1 MDTNSTTVNRF
12 KMQVN
17 KFSGILAK
25 KFSKT
30 KKRFLKEMLYGI
42 QASKDIK
49 LSNVARALQE
59 QIPLIKT
66 EDRLSRNLNQEDLTS
81 DINGE
86 ILRLS
91 KDKIDKD
98 IVIAIDPGEIMKPYA
113 RSMEKLC
120 AIYDGSEKKPAQ
132 GYNLCQVTA
141 ANLQQNK
148 LVPLYNEVFSS
159 EEEGYVDKTEKVKG
173 IISRVAQIIGKS
185 GTWAMDREGDDIG
198 MIEHFEKEGLEFVIR
213 LKLNRYV
220 HYGHN
225 TYRQVQV
232 DHIDRF
238 VNLKYSTQVV
248 KLEGD
253 KIKTYTLKYG
263 VVAVALPEA
272 PSQWYHL
279 VIIRGFG
286 KHPMLLLTNKQIN
299 IHSQKALYT
308 IIEIYLTRWKCEE
321 CYRYIK
327 QSYNLEDLRVRGY
340 NAIRNIIVLVNAI
353 AYFCSVYMGMAIK
366 LKLLVNKI
374 FILAK
379 RFFGVPVFYNYAMAD
394 GIFEMLKSTRSG
406 IINFK
411 GKIGLKGDELQLSL
425 FPD

>member
-198 MIEHFEKEGLEFVIR
+198 MIEHFEKEGLEFIIR

-220 HYGHN
+220 HFLAFQYFII
-225 TYRQVQV
+225 TQWLMEY
-232 DHIDRF
+232 
-238 VNLKYSTQVV
+238 LK
-248 KLEGD
+248 
-253 KIKTYTLKYG
+253 
-263 VVAVALPEA
+263 
-272 PSQWYHL
+272 
-279 VIIRGFG
+279 
-286 KHPMLLLTNKQIN
+286 
-299 IHSQKALYT
+299 
-308 IIEIYLTRWKCEE
+308 C
-321 CYRYIK
+321 
-327 QSYNLEDLRVRGY
+327 
-340 NAIRNIIVLVNAI
+340 
-353 AYFCSVYMGMAIK
+353 
-366 LKLLVNKI
+366 
-374 FILAK
+374 
-379 RFFGVPVFYNYAMAD
+379 
-394 GIFEMLKSTRSG
+394 
-406 IINFK
+406 
-411 GKIGLKGDELQLSL
+411 
-425 FPD
+425 